1 MICWAEEEDYGSKY
15 SLGARGSGT
24 KTRANISS
32 ESVSDVNTSG
42 DEIDVSCSRLVE
54 YE

>member
-1 MICWAEEEDYGSKY
+1 MSQAEEDYGNLKC

-24 KTRANISS
+24 QTRATVSS

-42 DEIDVSCSRLVE
+42 DEIGVSCSRLVE
-54 YE
+54 